1 MQIEAGP
8 TGPQH
13 SDGFE
18 RSSFLGSPWTHI
30 HILAGAL
37 GPGVPPVGGTTGLG
51 PLGWGDC
58 SQSDPR
64 WIRPADRIGQDG
76 PGWKANA
83 AQITGG
89 RRLCASG
96 FPPSPSPARAR
107 GEAPR

>member
-37 GPGVPPVGGTTGLG
+37 GPGAKRLVSINQRIGSTE
-51 PLGWGDC
+51 
-58 SQSDPR
+58 
-64 WIRPADRIGQDG
+64 WIR
-76 PGWKANA
+76 N
-83 AQITGG
+83 
-89 RRLCASG
+89 
-96 FPPSPSPARAR
+96 
-107 GEAPR
+107 